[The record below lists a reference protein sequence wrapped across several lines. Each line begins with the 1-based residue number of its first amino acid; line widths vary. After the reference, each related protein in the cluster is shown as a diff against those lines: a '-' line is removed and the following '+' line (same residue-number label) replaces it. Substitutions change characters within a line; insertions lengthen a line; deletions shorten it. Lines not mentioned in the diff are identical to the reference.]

1 MEKKSRARNL
11 PNSNA
16 SAFTLV
22 EVMVTLT
29 ILGIVV
35 LVTFGVFRMGLSA
48 WEKGESTRE
57 GYQTMRI
64 ASHRISQ
71 QMKSLMPYRVK
82 TEKAE
87 GNFLA
92 FEGRPRSLKFISTLS
107 LRTGKPSGF
116 VYVVYEFQEGGT
128 SGGRL
133 LQYEGRVVN
142 KNFMDEEPSS
152 DGKVSLFEDLA
163 DVQFE
168 YYRASNPDKNQEE
181 AWVSEWIAK
190 EEKEFPKA
198 MRMTIQF
205 RNKEGGAEEPV
216 ILLASIPS
224 NEYEEVWTSPLMR
237 RGGRLRR

>member
-1 MEKKSRARNL
+1 MEKSRARNL
-11 PNSNA
+11 PKINA
-16 SAFTLV
+16 SAFTLL

-48 WEKGESTRE
+48 WEKGESNRE
-57 GYQTMRI
+57 GTQTMRI
-64 ASHRISQ
+64 ASDRISQ

-87 GNFLA
+87 GNFLV
-92 FEGRPRSLKFISTLS
+92 FEGHARSVKFISTLS
-107 LRTGKPSGF
+107 LKTGKPSGF
-116 VYVVYEFQEGGT
+116 IYVMYEFQEGGT

-142 KNFMDEEPSS
+142 KNFMDEEPPENA
-152 DGKVSLFEDLA
+152 KVSLFEDLA
-163 DVQFE
+163 DVRLE
-168 YYRASNPDKNQEE
+168 YYRAANPDKNQEE
-181 AWVSEWIAK
+181 AWLSEWIAK
-190 EEKEFPKA
+190 EEKELPKA
-198 MRMTIQF
+198 MRMTLQF

-237 RGGRLRR
+237 RGGRLGR

>member
-1 MEKKSRARNL
+1 MGKSRARNT
-11 PNSNA
+11 PNPNA

-48 WEKGESTRE
+48 WEKGESNRE
-57 GYQTMRI
+57 GTQTMRI

-92 FEGRPRSLKFISTLS
+92 FEGRPRSVKFISTLS
-107 LRTGKPSGF
+107 LRTGRPSGF
-116 VYVVYEFQEGGT
+116 VYVIYEFQEGGT

-142 KNFMDEEPSS
+142 KNFMDEEPPENA
-152 DGKVSLFEDLA
+152 KVSLFEDLA
-163 DVQFE
+163 DVRFE
-168 YYRASNPDKNQEE
+168 YYRAANPEKNQEE
-181 AWVSEWIAK
+181 GWLSEWIAK

-198 MRMTIQF
+198 MRMTLQF
-205 RNKEGGAEEPV
+205 RNKEGGGEEPV
-216 ILLASIPS
+216 ILLASVPS
-224 NEYEEVWTSPLMR
+224 NEHEEVPTGPIIR
-237 RGGRLRR
+237 RGGRFGR